1 MAIDFGSDVGKVR
14 LLLNDVDEDNQVFP
28 DDQIQAFLDLERSS
42 VKRAAAQAIDS
53 QATNEALALKVLKD
67 HQVQT
72 DGAKL
77 ADAMRRHADSLRKQ
91 AREDE
96 DADDDGYF
104 FDVVNIVDGGDCRPE
119 RTAYPWGL
127 C

>member
-1 MAIDFGSDVGKVR
+1 MPIDYTSDVGRVR
-14 LLLNDVDEDNQVFP
+14 LLINDVDESNLVFP
-28 DDQIQAFLDLERSS
+28 DNQLAAFLALEKDS

-67 HQVQT
+67 HQVTT

-96 DADDDGYF
+96 DAEDDGFF
-104 FDVVNIVDGGDCRPE
+104 FDVVDIVGRPGCGPELTGG
-119 RTAYPWGL
+119 Y
-127 C
+127 

>member
-1 MAIDFGSDVGKVR
+1 MAIDYSSKVGKVR
-14 LLLNDVDEDNQVFP
+14 LLINDVDEGNLVFP
-28 DDQIQAFLDLERSS
+28 DDQLEAFLSLEHDS

-96 DADDDGYF
+96 DAEDDGFY
-104 FDVVNIVDGGDCRPE
+104 FDVIDIVGGNRSHPELTERP
-119 RTAYPWGL
+119 L
-127 C
+127 

>member
-1 MAIDFGSDVGKVR
+1 MTINFSTPVGQVR
-14 LLLNDVDEDNQVFP
+14 LLINDVDEGAQVFS
-28 DDQIQAFLDLERSS
+28 DDELNAFLSLERGNA
-42 VKRAAAQAIDS
+42 KRAAAQAIDA

-67 HQVQT
+67 HQVTT

-96 DADDDGYF
+96 DDADDGFYF
-104 FDVVNIVDGGDCRPE
+104 GVVDIVGGNRRRPE
-119 RTAYPWGL
+119 LTEGGW
-127 C
+127 

>member
-1 MAIDFGSDVGKVR
+1 MAIDYGTDVGRVR
-14 LLLNDVDEDNQVFP
+14 LLINDVDEANEVFP
-28 DDQIQAFLDLERSS
+28 DAQLAAFLALEHDS

-67 HQVQT
+67 HQVTT

-96 DADDDGYF
+96 DSEDDGFF
-104 FDVVNIVDGGDCRPE
+104 FDVVDIVGPACGPELTGG
-119 RTAYPWGL
+119 Y
-127 C
+127 

>member
-1 MAIDFGSDVGKVR
+1 MAIDYSSKVGKVR
-14 LLLNDVDEDNQVFP
+14 LLINDVDEGNLVFP
-28 DDQIQAFLDLERSS
+28 DDQLEAFLALEHDS

-96 DADDDGYF
+96 DAEDDGFY
-104 FDVVNIVDGGDCRPE
+104 FDVIDIVGGNGSHPELTERP
-119 RTAYPWGL
+119 L
-127 C
+127 

>member
-1 MAIDFGSDVGKVR
+1 MTIDFNTAVGQVR
-14 LLLNDVDEDNQVFP
+14 LLINDVDENAQVFS
-28 DDQIQAFLDLERSS
+28 DNELNAFLALERGNA
-42 VKRAAAQAIDS
+42 KRAAAQAIDA

-67 HQVQT
+67 HQVTT

-91 AREDE
+91 ARDDED
-96 DADDDGYF
+96 DADDGF
-104 FDVVNIVDGGDCRPE
+104 FFGVVDIVDGNRRRPE
-119 RTAYPWGL
+119 LTEGGW

>member
-1 MAIDFGSDVGKVR
+1 MAVDFTTPLGQVR
-14 LLLNDVDEDNQVFP
+14 LLLNDVDEDAFVFT
-28 DDQIQAFLDLERSS
+28 DNEINAFLALERGR

-96 DADDDGYF
+96 DADDDGFF
-104 FDVVNIVDGGDCRPE
+104 FDVVDIVGGNGRPPE
-119 RTAYPWGL
+119 LTEHPQGW